1 MNSTE
6 RIHTRALATTLLFA
20 VAAAAAG
27 AAAPPPDA
35 TPPATP
41 LRLTL
46 QQAITMAVAGSPGLA
61 AATHRASGAAE
72 DAKAAARARWGELDA
87 VARYSR
93 FNDDQILRPISREL
107 LSKGFAGLPFD
118 RNQLHYGA
126 QLEVPLYV
134 GGTLSARIAVARLER
149 DKAAALAEGT
159 RWQVRFNAASLYAA
173 AAALD
178 ASMNALGRLVAAL
191 KSTESRLNIA
201 VEAGKRPELDRL
213 KVTEELEDARA
224 RRAAAGADRD
234 RVGALLAAL
243 LGREPGTVLE
253 LAPLPAEALRTTM
266 TPDELRTLVDGTTAV
281 RQARLAAEQADRRV
295 AIATGA
301 FLPKVALRA
310 NLMEN
315 TAPSLSSP
323 LGTWEVSAGVAVPL
337 FAGGARFSRLAG
349 AKEQRRAAASALD
362 AVRLRTLADLEAA
375 LSGLSAAR
383 SQLASG
389 EARVAAATEAARI
402 EQIRYD
408 NGAGTV
414 EDLLRARAR
423 EEAARAALAGAR
435 SAAVTAAERV
445 NSIVEKE
452 SVQ

>member
-1 MNSTE
+1 MTSTH
-6 RIHTRALATTLLFA
+6 RQQTTALAAALLLAAA
-20 VAAAAAG
+20 VAAAPQPD
-27 AAAPPPDA
+27 APPPQA
-35 TPPATP
+35 P

-46 QQAITMAVAGSPGLA
+46 QEAVTMAVAGSPGLA
-61 AATHRASGAAE
+61 AVAHRASGAAE

-149 DKAAALAEGT
+149 EKAAALAEGT
-159 RWQVRFNAASLYAA
+159 RWQVRFNATSLYAA
-173 AAALD
+173 AAGLD
-178 ASMNALGRLVAAL
+178 ASMNALDRLVGAL
-191 KSTESRLNIA
+191 ESTESRLDIA
-201 VEAGKRPELDRL
+201 VKAGKRPELDRL

-266 TPDELRTLVDGTTAV
+266 SPDELRALVDGTTAV
-281 RQARLAAEQADRRV
+281 RQARLAAEQADRGV

-301 FLPKVALRA
+301 FLPRVALRA
-310 NLMEN
+310 NVMEN

-323 LGTWEVSAGVAVPL
+323 LETWEVSAGVVVPL

-362 AVRLRTLADLEAA
+362 AVRLRALADLEAA
-375 LSGLSAAR
+375 LSDLSAAQA
-383 SQLASG
+383 QLASG
-389 EARVAAATEAARI
+389 EARVASGAEAARI

-423 EEAARAALAGAR
+423 EESARAALAGAR

-452 SVQ
+452 AVQ